1 MKTIFLTF
9 AILMCISTFGQTPT
23 SIIRLANTSTV
34 FGQNVPKGTILI
46 DMTSRKRYLVLLPL
60 SGTKKIDD
68 CIRLLLDNEHTLP
81 DGATN
86 LAEIK
91 EIGTNS
97 ATHYIGEKITSDAV
111 GTDDDGIVIAV
122 WSDNGVE
129 KALLVALTNPSPAT
143 GTFTTADPNVRV
155 WRVPSVWEL
164 NACFNSVLII
174 NSILGD
180 VNGFGVGSYW
190 SSTEST
196 ALPLPGTGFSKS
208 FTTGATANN
217 SSKTLSFKKHYVRTH
232 Y

>member
-1 MKTIFLTF
+1 MKTIFFTI
-9 AILMCISTFGQTPT
+9 AILMYVSTFGQTPT
-23 SIIRLANTSTV
+23 TIIRLAGSSTV
-34 FGQNVPKGTILI
+34 FGQNVPRGTILI

-60 SGTKKIDD
+60 GGTKKIDD
-68 CIRLLLDNEHTLP
+68 CIKLLLDNQHTSAGGSP
-81 DGATN
+81 DA
-86 LAEIK
+86 AEIK

-122 WSDNGVE
+122 WSDNGIE
-129 KALLVALTNPSPAT
+129 KALLVALTNPTPST
-143 GTFTTADPNVRV
+143 GAWEAAPVDVRA
-155 WRVPSVWEL
+155 WRIPTVWEL

-180 VNGFGVGSYW
+180 VNGYGVGSYW
-190 SSTEST
+190 SSTDT
-196 ALPLPGTGFSKS
+196 PALGFSKS

-217 SSKTLSFKKHYVRTH
+217 SAKASVFKKRYVRTH